1 MLGEYEGKVAR
12 HLLGGHAPSIAKAI
26 MVSNDVRDSLF
37 SLFLDAIN
45 DECNNLCRKSPG
57 NSSLF
62 RKMPLTQIIDFN
74 WSVLVS
80 ELESRAPL
88 LFKAFSSIAGR
99 NDHRNK
105 SKVGAIHHPAI
116 CMATAV
122 ILKERNR
129 EMCGVQS
136 VLSLLMYSCH
146 CEKKVQSVNHTTELS
161 CSS

>member
-12 HLLGGHAPSIAKAI
+12 HLLGGHAPSIAKAV

-74 WSVLVS
+74 WSVIVS

-105 SKVGAIHHPAI
+105 SKVGAIHHPSNLYGY
-116 CMATAV
+116 CSYSQ
-122 ILKERNR
+122 R
-129 EMCGVQS
+129 EKQGNVWS
-136 VLSLLMYSCH
+136 PVSPLTVNVLLSL
-146 CEKKVQSVNHTTELS
+146 
-161 CSS
+161 